1 MSQDKFFKELE
12 KRLEILSEEE
22 RNDII
27 NEYKDTLHE
36 KIKHGETEEKAI
48 EDFGPMDEL
57 VKEILSAY
65 KINPNYTKEGDK
77 LKKASSDLGNSL
89 NRFIKTC
96 SESISQ
102 FLRQMNEEMKE
113 NGQEITVELI
123 TELVIKGIITLFILA
138 LATIPFNMIRSL
150 GTGILESLFYPLSS
164 VLNIIWIF
172 LIGILYFCV
181 AALIVIAM
189 FKEYVPKRNNQE
201 IKKEKKENS
210 KEKNKKQTKQEKKEE
225 QVIPVKKENKSSHGI
240 ANAIMI
246 LVRIWIVIFI
256 LIPLWCVIIGTSVCL
271 ALALYYTFQGLP
283 IIGIDILGLGFL
295 ILFLYLTKIITDLTF
310 KRKKIVF
317 YPFIISIVCMAI
329 GGIMTFDLFMNIDYH
344 QTLPKDKFHETTEEY
359 RVSNIQRD
367 TNFYIYGQDF
377 NVVEDQSLKDGEVVV
392 VLSYYDEYVEPFYHT
407 SDGDEYSYITFS
419 TNTKEDYMKDL
430 YHEVL
435 DDFKKKEIYSYES
448 LGRPTIVEIRAN
460 ANTKGYVH

>member
-57 VKEILSAY
+57 VTEILSAY

-225 QVIPVKKENKSSHGI
+225 QVISVKKEKKSSHGI

-344 QTLPKDKFHETTEEY
+344 QTLPKGKFHETTEEY

-448 LGRPTIVEIRAN
+448 LDRPTIVEIRAN

>member
-36 KIKHGETEEKAI
+36 KMKHGESEEKAI

-57 VKEILSAY
+57 VTEILSAY

-201 IKKEKKENS
+201 IKKKRRKILKKKIKS
-210 KEKNKKQTKQEKKEE
+210 KQNRKKKKNK
-225 QVIPVKKENKSSHGI
+225 S
-240 ANAIMI
+240 
-246 LVRIWIVIFI
+246 
-256 LIPLWCVIIGTSVCL
+256 
-271 ALALYYTFQGLP
+271 FQ
-283 IIGIDILGLGFL
+283 
-295 ILFLYLTKIITDLTF
+295 
-310 KRKKIVF
+310 
-317 YPFIISIVCMAI
+317 
-329 GGIMTFDLFMNIDYH
+329 
-344 QTLPKDKFHETTEEY
+344 
-359 RVSNIQRD
+359 
-367 TNFYIYGQDF
+367 
-377 NVVEDQSLKDGEVVV
+377 
-392 VLSYYDEYVEPFYHT
+392 
-407 SDGDEYSYITFS
+407 
-419 TNTKEDYMKDL
+419 
-430 YHEVL
+430 
-435 DDFKKKEIYSYES
+435 
-448 LGRPTIVEIRAN
+448 
-460 ANTKGYVH
+460 